1 MTDVTMEKTM
11 KETDEGIREEQ
22 YWKDYFAKKLQEASA
37 RVDSWYRA

>member
-11 KETDEGIREEQ
+11 KTADEGIREGR
-22 YWKDYFAKKLQEASA
+22 YWKEYYAKKVQEAAA